1 MAVSAVRVA
10 SPVAI
15 LCDVTGNGE
24 GPRILVAGMGNVL
37 RRDDGFGVAVAR
49 RLLESELGAALAGV
63 TVLEAGIAGVRVVQE
78 LMDGYD
84 GLILVDAA
92 RGGGAPGTVYEIS
105 PHVGETAPE
114 SLHTVEPGQVLA
126 LARAAGCLP
135 ERVLLVGCEPAE
147 YDALGMEENLTPAV
161 AAAVPRA
168 VALVTERVAAWRGA
182 AWRGTIGVQG

>member
-1 MAVSAVRVA
+1 M
-10 SPVAI
+10 PE
-15 LCDVTGNGE
+15 NGE

-49 RLLESELGAALAGV
+49 RLLDSDLGAALAGV
-63 TVLEAGIAGVRVVQE
+63 TVLEAGIAGVRVVHE

-92 RGGGAPGTVYEIS
+92 ACGGKPGTVYEIA
-105 PHVGETAPE
+105 PRVGETAPE

-135 ERVLLVGCEPAE
+135 GRVVLVGCEPAE
-147 YDALGMEENLTPAV
+147 CDALGMDEALTPAV

-168 VALVTERVAAWRGA
+168 VALVAARVAEWRGMA
-182 AWRGTIGVQG
+182 GWE

>member
-1 MAVSAVRVA
+1 MAEN
-10 SPVAI
+10 
-15 LCDVTGNGE
+15 DG

-49 RLLESELGAALAGV
+49 RLLESELEARLAGV
-63 TVLEAGIAGVRVVQE
+63 TVLEAGIAGLRVVHE
-78 LMDGYD
+78 LMEGYD

-92 RGGGAPGTVYEIS
+92 TCGEAPGTVYELS
-105 PHVGETAPE
+105 PRAGETAPE

-135 ERVLLVGCEPAE
+135 ERVLLVGCEPEE
-147 YDALGMEENLTPAV
+147 YDALGMEEELTPAV

-168 VALVTERVAAWRGA
+168 VALVTERVVAWRTA
-182 AWRGTIGVQG
+182 AWRGTIGTHG